1 MRIAVGADHAGYKV
15 KEAVKKSL
23 RKAGHEVID
32 CGTDTKDSVDYPDYA
47 RKVSRL
53 VSKGE
58 CDRGVLICG
67 SGQGMAMTANK
78 TKNVRAALCWNRS
91 SAVLSRQ
98 HNDAN
103 VFCSG
108 ARLVPLRDIMDCL
121 RIWLKTDFEG
131 GRHSIRVR
139 KIEGSESRHS

>member
-1 MRIAVGADHAGYKV
+1 MKIAVGADHAGYRV
-15 KEAVKKSL
+15 KEAVKKIL
-23 RKAGHEVID
+23 RAAGHKVID
-32 CGTDTKDSVDYPDYA
+32 CGTGGEAPVDYPDYA

-53 VSKGE
+53 ISAGE

-67 SGQGMAMTANK
+67 SGQGMAMAANK
-78 TKNVRAALCWNRS
+78 LKNVRAALCWNRE

-103 VFCSG
+103 IFCSG
-108 ARLVPLRDIMDCL
+108 ARLVPLKEIIRCL
-121 RIWLKTDFEG
+121 MIWLKTDFEG

-139 KIEGSESRHS
+139 KIEGGKPRRT